1 MSNLLFLKIA
11 DIAVT
16 FAFLV
21 YQTYLYQKYQGWKVP
36 VRHKI
41 FSVLFAVA
49 VLRIFAALTL
59 PMPKGRGFLVAAER
73 YRLTSSFLIG
83 RTPS

>member
-16 FAFLV
+16 SAFLV
-21 YQTYLYQKYQGWKVP
+21 LQTYLYQKYQGWKVP

-49 VLRIFAALTL
+49 VLRIFAAVIFCS
-59 PMPKGRGFLVAAER
+59 G
-73 YRLTSSFLIG
+73 
-83 RTPS
+83 

>member
-36 VRHKI
+36 VGTK
-41 FSVLFAVA
+41 FFLFCSQ
-49 VLRIFAALTL
+49 LRC
-59 PMPKGRGFLVAAER
+59 
-73 YRLTSSFLIG
+73 
-83 RTPS
+83 